1 MNLLMTAPLLDSRGT
16 LRYFIGAQIDVTGL
30 VKDGT
35 ELQAFQGMRQRQ
47 QNGETHEEPKDE
59 FQELSKM
66 FNNTELD
73 IVRKHGGNMH
83 REVVQ
88 DQDDNSIQGRPRVL
102 IQDQSTFD
110 HIEEGQKLN
119 PNVDGKLSGPY
130 KHVSL
135 LGYTDTRFREL
146 TLWPVSPRPPRTI
159 SPHPLFVTVSPR
171 PGNPTVA
178 LPRPYRRQ
186 QSCPRFSRQRTR
198 RWFAWCNGQDPLALS
213 RCFGPRRLLR
223 GGPTTLDP
231 LHTPPRR
238 LWLRRRVD
246 GCAYRRRQ
254 ACWAFAPFPSGT
266 TNRERCSQWT
276 RWG

>member
-47 QNGETHEEPKDE
+47 QNGETHDEPKDE

-135 LGYTDTRFREL
+135 LGYTNTRFGEL
-146 TLWPVSPRPPRTI
+146 IL
-159 SPHPLFVTVSPR
+159 
-171 PGNPTVA
+171 
-178 LPRPYRRQ
+178 
-186 QSCPRFSRQRTR
+186 
-198 RWFAWCNGQDPLALS
+198 
-213 RCFGPRRLLR
+213 
-223 GGPTTLDP
+223 
-231 LHTPPRR
+231 
-238 LWLRRRVD
+238 
-246 GCAYRRRQ
+246 
-254 ACWAFAPFPSGT
+254 
-266 TNRERCSQWT
+266 
-276 RWG
+276 